1 MMAPTEWALGSRL
14 NHWKVRFPRGDP
26 FSFSDDDFRPKFPLS
41 TIWTSCAF
49 YAIWKYGALEM
60 SWELQTSFDFIDSRR
75 SQPTQPLS
83 FNRHYIFVPFSNGI
97 PVDSENI
104 KLWNISYVKLEPWS
118 MLHLTKNQLEKK
130 INCSETVKTK
140 LFFQIVSVCVII
152 IFYEYDK
159 LLHRLLHVLLVP
171 IQLLQFLVTLWRDTL
186 HSHELPAS
194 NDIRP
199 HRFYFFYSSR
209 IKVKQVQKP
218 IKYLFEKLQI
228 YHNYTHH
235 YCTTG
240 LLDLMQRYFNLGI
253 IHGPSLHFKDKLSE
267 LPFKCDYWPVLVAKQ
282 VFWIL
287 TKCWNVRSIF

>member
-1 MMAPTEWALGSRL
+1 M
-14 NHWKVRFPRGDP
+14 
-26 FSFSDDDFRPKFPLS
+26 
-41 TIWTSCAF
+41 
-49 YAIWKYGALEM
+49 
-60 SWELQTSFDFIDSRR
+60 
-75 SQPTQPLS
+75 
-83 FNRHYIFVPFSNGI
+83 
-97 PVDSENI
+97 
-104 KLWNISYVKLEPWS
+104 
-118 MLHLTKNQLEKK
+118 
-130 INCSETVKTK
+130 
-140 LFFQIVSVCVII
+140 
-152 IFYEYDK
+152 
-159 LLHRLLHVLLVP
+159 P

-209 IKVKQVQKP
+209 IKVQQVQKP

-267 LPFKCDYWPVLVAKQ
+267 LPFKCDYWPILVAKE
-282 VFWIL
+282 VFGIL
-287 TKCWNVRSIF
+287 TKCWVRSIFYHPSWDYNVNVPKIPRPSIIWKSRLLKYHSEQKNYIYLNYYRKVFDWPSFVGKKICSILLCLAYCPRSSLGPWASSKTATSYWKSLSSRSKSFHLLVWLCPSLFLSYPYIASCYSIRLWPTTPGLWLKCPSTTD

>member
-1 MMAPTEWALGSRL
+1 MKIRC
-14 NHWKVRFPRGDP
+14 
-26 FSFSDDDFRPKFPLS
+26 FRD
-41 TIWTSCAF
+41 
-49 YAIWKYGALEM
+49 
-60 SWELQTSFDFIDSRR
+60 ELQTSFDFIDSRR

-130 INCSETVKTK
+130 LIAQKLWKRNCSSKLSLFALLLYSMNMTK
-140 LFFQIVSVCVII
+140 YYTDFNMS
-152 IFYEYDK
+152 
-159 LLHRLLHVLLVP
+159 LLVP
-171 IQLLQFLVTLWRDTL
+171 IQLLQFLVTLWRDTQ
-186 HSHELPAS
+186 HSPELPAVTTS
-194 NDIRP
+194 DHTDFTSFILVA
-199 HRFYFFYSSR
+199 SKS
-209 IKVKQVQKP
+209 KQVQNP

-240 LLDLMQRYFNLGI
+240 LFDLMQRYFNLGI

-267 LPFKCDYWPVLVAKQ
+267 LPFKCDYWPFLVAKE
-282 VFWIL
+282 VFWVL
-287 TKCWNVRSIF
+287 TKWSLEP